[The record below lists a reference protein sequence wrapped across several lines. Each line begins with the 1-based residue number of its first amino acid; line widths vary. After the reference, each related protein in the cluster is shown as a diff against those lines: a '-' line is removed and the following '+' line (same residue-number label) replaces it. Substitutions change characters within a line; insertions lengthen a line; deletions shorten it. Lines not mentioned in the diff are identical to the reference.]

1 MQAKIKKIIK
11 VPAGCVMKLTALHNC
26 SKQSVYAALA
36 YNTDSAL
43 AVAIRRDALKVFGGV
58 NRIKPPIL
66 IYEQMALTLF
76 LI

>member
-11 VPAGCVMKLTALHNC
+11 VPAGGVMKLTTLHNC

-58 NRIKPPIL
+58 ETDKVVFN
-66 IYEQMALTLF
+66 
-76 LI
+76 

>member
-58 NRIKPPIL
+58 ETDKVVFN
-66 IYEQMALTLF
+66 
-76 LI
+76 

>member
-11 VPAGCVMKLTALHNC
+11 VSPESCKKLGTLHNC

-43 AVAIRRDALKVFGGV
+43 AVAIRRDAVKVFGGV
-58 NRIKPPIL
+58 ETDKVVFN
-66 IYEQMALTLF
+66 
-76 LI
+76 